1 MFPAPPVSGAF
12 PAPSTLPR
20 DRLPAP
26 PPRGA
31 AVIGSALLAA
41 ALAVGLAL
49 RGGASF
55 GRLDALWVRWAEHPG
70 GGALTDFADALDRLG
85 GPIGAVVPLAL
96 VGVLC
101 VYGRWRSGLFAF
113 TAALLTNF
121 VVVMPLKQVVDRP
134 RPPHPLVLVNDGSFP
149 SGQVFGAV
157 TLVMVAAVVAFPP
170 RVRRWW
176 WLFGGVYVAAMMWSR
191 TWLHAQWFSDT
202 AAGALAGAGTCLLL
216 WRAFAPLLERET
228 VRAAAARLF

>member
-1 MFPAPPVSGAF
+1 MLPAPPLPGAI
-12 PAPSTLPR
+12 APTSTR

-31 AVIGSALLAA
+31 TAIASALVMA

-49 RGGASF
+49 RGRPSPFA
-55 GRLDALWVRWAEHPG
+55 RLDAPWVRWAEHSG
-70 GGALTDFADALDRLG
+70 NGATTDFADALDRLG
-85 GPIGAVVPLAL
+85 GPIGAVVPLTL

-113 TAALLTNF
+113 TAAVLTNF

-149 SGQVFGAV
+149 SGQVFSAV

-216 WRAFAPLLERET
+216 WRAFAPLLEREA
-228 VRAAAARLF
+228 VRAAAVRLF